1 MAKEVRELKNWKLW
15 WVWLQYMRS
24 HLDVFIEQ
32 CLGVK
37 LKDTQKV
44 EARAI
49 GNGTDVKIVSS
60 RGYGKSWIIGHCAFA
75 LAILYPE
82 TNIAIV
88 SATAAQAT
96 IVMRKIRD
104 FVGQYPEYLKEVDV
118 VGRDPVPISKEK
130 GVVWIKNGSKI
141 ESFSLSTI
149 VGERAKIIIVD
160 EAPRAK
166 EEDIKKGAIP
176 VLNTTRDKAV
186 QIGFEDYESK
196 LISITSACLKSNY
209 FFRDFVTTYKKM
221 KSGDPKAFACA
232 LDYKSAI
239 RIGITKAA
247 YFEERRQELPESVFA
262 TEYES
267 IFVGDE
273 ANSVLPFELTE
284 PMRNLRSVEYT
295 QPKGT
300 SCWYV
305 MSVDIATSKDKD
317 ADNAALS
324 VIKCIDREDGS
335 IMKHLV
341 YMRTYHGRRLDE
353 LAEEIRRTYVR
364 FPNIQ
369 RVVFDQRG
377 LGDSLPSFL
386 SSPWVDPETNKEY
399 PAWITQDENVLHGI
413 QMLYGFKANVQ
424 LNQELI
430 TALRV
435 ALEQKTLCLP
445 MSSRDVTEDDGN
457 NIKLEE
463 KLIYIEADALQVE
476 MGNIIAKSSGAGNVL
491 YDTAKST
498 QHKDRYSSI
507 AMGVWY
513 IAQIEAE
520 NKRRIAQQNQD
531 MVVGIVSYL

>member
-1 MAKEVRELKNWKLW
+1 MAKEIRELKNWKGW

-24 HLDVFIEQ
+24 HLDVFLEE
-32 CLGVK
+32 CMGVK

-44 EARAI
+44 EARMI
-49 GNGTDVKIVSS
+49 GNGTDVKVVSS

-75 LAILYPE
+75 LGILYPE
-82 TNIAIV
+82 SNIAVV

-104 FVGQYPEYLKEVDV
+104 FVGQYPEYLKEVDI
-118 VGRDPVPISKEK
+118 VGRDPVIISKEK
-130 GVVWIKNGSKI
+130 GIVRLKNGSKI

-149 VGERAKIIIVD
+149 VGERAKMIIID

-186 QIGFEDYESK
+186 QLGFEDYDSK

-209 FFRDFVTTYKKM
+209 FYRDFKTTFEKM
-221 KSGDPKAFACA
+221 RSGDKKAFACA

-239 RIGITKAA
+239 RIGITKEA
-247 YFEERRQELPESVFA
+247 YFEERRKELPESVFA

-267 IFVGDE
+267 IFLGDQP
-273 ANSVLPFELTE
+273 NSIFPFDLTS
-284 PMRNLRSVEYT
+284 PIRTLKFVEYA

-305 MSVDIATSKDKD
+305 MTIDIATSKSKD

-324 VIKCIDREDGS
+324 IIKCIDRDDGS

-353 LAEEIRRTYVR
+353 LAEEIRKTYVR
-364 FPNIQ
+364 FPNTRMI
-369 RVVFDQRG
+369 VFDQRG
-377 LGDSLPSFL
+377 LGDSLPSFM
-386 SSPWVDPETNKEY
+386 SSPWVDPETKKEY
-399 PAWITQDENVLHGI
+399 PAWITQDEPVLHGI
-413 QMLYGFKANVQ
+413 QMLYGFKANMQ
-424 LNQELI
+424 LNQELV
-430 TALRV
+430 TCLRV

-445 MSSRDVTEDDGN
+445 LESRSIDDDDFSSM
-457 NIKLEE
+457 KMEE
-463 KLIYIEADALQVE
+463 KAIYIEADALQVE
-476 MGNIIAKSSGAGNVL
+476 LGNIVAKSTGAGNVV

-513 IAQIEAE
+513 IAQIENE
-520 NKRRIAQQNQD
+520 NKRRIAQNKQD
-531 MVVGIVSYL
+531 MIIGVVSYF